1 MLRPAY
7 LQAGDKIALVS
18 PAGFIH
24 RQHLENACHI
34 LQSWGLTPVVGKHAA
49 AQFDSFAGTNAE
61 RREDLQWALDDQE
74 IKAIF
79 CTTGGYGSLR
89 IIENLD
95 YSVFQ
100 GTPKW
105 LVGSREITAF
115 HSQLNLLGVESIYA
129 PMPSDYPILP
139 PAALEN
145 LRRLLFGENLEYS
158 IENNPLS
165 CQGIVQAEISGGC
178 ISMTRRLHA
187 TTLQHNFK
195 GNILFLDLT
204 TAMLEME
211 SLLTCMKFSK
221 IFQHIQGLVITD
233 TLPQLSDEAVRL
245 INEISANYNYPVCV
259 GWPVSNNPLI
269 LGAKIILT
277 INETKTKIY
286 YV

>member
-7 LQAGDKIALVS
+7 LQNGDKVALIS

-24 RQHLENACHI
+24 PQHLRNACQI
-34 LQSWGLTPVVGKHAA
+34 LQAWGLEPVMGKHSA
-49 AQFDSFAGTNAE
+49 AQFDTFAGTDDE
-61 RREDLQWALDDQE
+61 RQEDFQWALDDRE

-95 YSVFQ
+95 YSIFQ

-105 LVGSREITAF
+105 LIGSREITAF

-139 PAALEN
+139 PQALEN
-145 LRRLLFGENLEYS
+145 LRRLLFGENLEYY

-165 CQGIVQAEISGGC
+165 RPGIVQAEISGGC
-178 ISMTRRLHA
+178 INMTRRLHA

-211 SLLTCMKFSK
+211 SLLRCMKFSK
-221 IFQHIQGLVITD
+221 IFQNIQGLVITD
-233 TLPQLSDEAVRL
+233 TLPQLSGEAIKL
-245 INEISANYNYPVCV
+245 INDISADYNYPVCV
-259 GWPVSNNPLI
+259 GWSVSNYPLI

>member
-7 LQAGDKIALVS
+7 LQAGDKVALVS

-24 RQHLENACHI
+24 PQHLENACHI
-34 LQSWGLTPVVGKHAA
+34 LKNWGIEPIVGKYAA
-49 AQFDSFAGTNAE
+49 TQFDIFAGTDAE
-61 RREDLQWALDDQE
+61 RQEDFQWALNDQE

-79 CTTGGYGSLR
+79 CTTGGYGGLR

-95 YSVFQ
+95 YSAFQ

-105 LVGSREITAF
+105 LIGSREITAF
-115 HSQLNLLGVESIYA
+115 HAQLNLLGVESIYA

-139 PAALEN
+139 PDALEN
-145 LRRLLFGENLEYS
+145 LRKLLFGETQEYD
-158 IENNPLS
+158 IDNNQLS
-165 CQGIVQAEISGGC
+165 RRGIVQAEISGGC
-178 ISMTRRLHA
+178 INMTRRLHA

-211 SLLTCMKFSK
+211 SLLRCMKFSK
-221 IFQHIQGLVITD
+221 IFQHIQGLVVTD
-233 TLPQLSDEAVRL
+233 SLSQLSDEAVKL
-245 INEISANYNYPVCV
+245 LNDISANYNYPVCV
-259 GWPVSNNPLI
+259 GWPIANHPLI

-277 INETKTKIY
+277 ISETKTKIY

>member
-1 MLRPAY
+1 MLRPAH
-7 LQAGDKIALVS
+7 LQTGDKVALVS

-24 RQHLENACHI
+24 SHHLETACHLI
-34 LQSWGLTPVVGKHAA
+34 QDWGLVPVVGKHAA
-49 AQFDSFAGTNAE
+49 SQFDTFAGTDAE
-61 RREDLQWALDDQE
+61 RREDFQWALDDQE

-79 CTTGGYGSLR
+79 CTTGGYGCLR
-89 IIENLD
+89 IIEELD
-95 YSVFQ
+95 YSAFQ

-105 LVGSREITAF
+105 VVGSREITAL
-115 HSQLNLLGVESIYA
+115 HAQLNLLGVESIYA

-145 LRRLLFGENLEYS
+145 LRRLLFGENQEYE

-165 CQGIVQAEISGGC
+165 HPGIVQAEISGGC
-178 ISMTRRLHA
+178 IDMTRRLHA

-211 SLLTCMKFSK
+211 SLLRCMKFSK

-233 TLPQLSDEAVRL
+233 TLPQLSDEAVKL
-245 INEISANYNYPVCV
+245 IKDISTAYNYPICV
-259 GWPVSNNPLI
+259 GWPVATCPLI
-269 LGAKIILT
+269 LGAKILLT
-277 INETKTKIY
+277 ISETKTKIY